1 MSGVTVVVKT
11 AKWFTRGAL
20 VALEHRSSAGSG
32 SPARAANHP
41 FVGISD
47 ILNIGRRSSV
57 STAVSGKL
65 GKRGTLVIPAE
76 LRRRYGLREGSMF
89 IAEATDQGILIKPAV
104 AVPVEVYTPERKAE
118 FLLSTAVDEAD
129 YVAARAVVEELGLDP
144 DAIEHHRP

>member
-1 MSGVTVVVKT
+1 M
-11 AKWFTRGAL
+11 
-20 VALEHRSSAGSG
+20 
-32 SPARAANHP
+32 
-41 FVGISD
+41 
-47 ILNIGRRSSV
+47 